1 MRSRMQAVD
10 VAARLEG
17 MFPGVAKT
25 AAALKAVLRA
35 TRSFDY
41 PEFAEPK
48 TLRLVASG
56 AEADI
61 EIDADLL
68 VAWVAHMSHSSRAR
82 MELLEDAVLRS
93 LAHSEVI
100 TPATLAR
107 AHIEA
112 AAWAAYA
119 YEELLKVAETASWDR
134 LKRLLPKML
143 YGTAIAREAKRLPPD
158 HRDPFWVEPTSV
170 MNAVDALDRF
180 FGVTTGLPGA
190 PLRVLYAVL
199 SDYAHPA
206 IRGVRHLFDP
216 TVETLEGWTI
226 AYSCDE
232 RATAADADLILRSLL
247 TSMRFGHG
255 ASLLMRLGTVEEDEA
270 DITYFKPDEADEL
283 EIKRNIIFGEAP
295 QNDA

>member
-1 MRSRMQAVD
+1 MQAVE
-10 VAARLEG
+10 VLARLEG

-25 AAALKAVLRA
+25 TAALKAILRA

-48 TLRLVASG
+48 TLLLVTAG
-56 AEADI
+56 AESEI

-68 VAWVAHMSHSSRAR
+68 VAWVGHMSHSSRVR

-93 LAHSEVI
+93 LVHSEVI
-100 TPATLAR
+100 APATLAR

-119 YEELLKVAETASWDR
+119 YEELLKVAETASSGR
-134 LKRLLPKML
+134 LRRLLPKML
-143 YGTAIAREAKRLPPD
+143 YGTAIAREAKRLPPND
-158 HRDPFWVEPTSV
+158 RDPFWLEATSV

-180 FGVTTGLPGA
+180 FGVATGLPGT
-190 PLRVLYAVL
+190 PLRVLYATL

-206 IRGVRHLFDP
+206 MRGVRHLFDP

-232 RATAADADLILRSLL
+232 RATAAEADLILRSLL
-247 TSMRFGHG
+247 TSMRFGHA
-255 ASLLMRLGTVEEDEA
+255 ASLLMRLGTVEETET
-270 DITYFKPDEADEL
+270 DINYFKPSESDEM
-283 EIKRNIIFGEAP
+283 EIKRHIIFGETT